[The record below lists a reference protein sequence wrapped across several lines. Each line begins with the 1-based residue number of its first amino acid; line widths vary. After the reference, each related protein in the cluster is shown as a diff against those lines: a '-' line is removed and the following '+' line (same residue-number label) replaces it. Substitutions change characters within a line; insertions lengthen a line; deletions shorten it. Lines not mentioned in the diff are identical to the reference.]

1 MGQLAGL
8 LVVARHLHGRMRLA
22 QRGAASR
29 RHAGLGHAPQA
40 LQARHSA
47 VAGPDAR
54 RAEHHDRVAHAFP
67 PQAHQRVEVLPEDAD
82 GTRCDALHELWIA
95 MGHKGRVGVANR
107 SHGISGQSLCAA
119 PFYLAE
125 GAASHAPSPS
135 ISFRQT
141 NARGKT
147 CVESS
152 TLDAMKR
159 RKKTIGALLAA
170 LLAAWL
176 AASARAQAPPGPLPP
191 KPGVPAQ
198 QPKVKPEIRVKVDLV
213 NAPVTVTDSSGELVL
228 DLGQGDFRIFDNG
241 VEQRIEH
248 FDLGG
253 DPLSVVAVLE
263 TSSRIEALLP
273 AVRKT
278 GIVFTQTVLGPTGEA
293 AVLGYNDTVDQ
304 LLPFSSD
311 ADKIEKTVVT
321 LRMGTSGARLYDALS
336 EAVGLLRSRPASRRR
351 VIVALSEAADTGSE
365 SQLGQ
370 VLREAQLS
378 NITIYTV
385 GLSTTAAEL
394 RAPPKQAGPPQIS
407 PPGTFPLPP
416 MPGTP
421 QTPTSE
427 QQRYGNI
434 DLMALAV

>member
-1 MGQLAGL
+1 
-8 LVVARHLHGRMRLA
+8 
-22 QRGAASR
+22 
-29 RHAGLGHAPQA
+29 
-40 LQARHSA
+40 
-47 VAGPDAR
+47 
-54 RAEHHDRVAHAFP
+54 
-67 PQAHQRVEVLPEDAD
+67 
-82 GTRCDALHELWIA
+82 
-95 MGHKGRVGVANR
+95 
-107 SHGISGQSLCAA
+107 
-119 PFYLAE
+119 
-125 GAASHAPSPS
+125 
-135 ISFRQT
+135 
-141 NARGKT
+141 
-147 CVESS
+147 
-152 TLDAMKR
+152 MKR

-253 DPLSVVAVLE
+253 DPLSVVMVLE

-311 ADKIEKTVVT
+311 ADKIEKTVAT

-434 DLMALAV
+434 DLMALAVWVVQHVTYAVHDHALEVATTATGGMHLATFRDRSIEKAIDQIGGELHAQYLLSYRPSGTDPIGYHEIKVQVARRGVKVRSRPGYYLAPPEG